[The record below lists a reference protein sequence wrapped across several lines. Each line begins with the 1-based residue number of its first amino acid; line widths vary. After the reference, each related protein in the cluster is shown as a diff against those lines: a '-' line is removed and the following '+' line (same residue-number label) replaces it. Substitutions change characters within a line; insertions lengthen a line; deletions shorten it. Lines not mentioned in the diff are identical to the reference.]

1 MTDAKQR
8 GLPIA
13 VEGLCKAYGAQ
24 TVLDQV
30 DLEVRGGEFLTLL
43 GPSGSGKTTLL
54 MALAGFVQP
63 DIGDLRFGGRSM
75 VAEPAHRR
83 NIGMVF
89 QSYALFPHMTV
100 GENIGYPLRLR
111 KCAKAEIRER
121 VAGALELVRLP
132 GVADRRVSQLSGGQR
147 QRVALARAIV
157 FEPAILLMDEPLSAL
172 DKQLREQMQREI
184 RQLHDRLG
192 VTTVYVTHDQR
203 EALTMSDRVAVMNR
217 GRIEQIAG
225 ARSIYQRPATRFV
238 ADFIGE
244 SHFLP
249 VRREGG
255 RHLVSGRPLALPAG
269 QDAPGG
275 DEAWLMLRPENL
287 MLADAAPDPACNLLS
302 GVVADTVFQG
312 ESSRLFVRLDDGLE
326 VSLRLGP
333 TQIRES
339 GVATGQKVTLA
350 LHVEDTV
357 LIPKEAR
364 DGR

>member
-1 MTDAKQR
+1 MVDVATRRA
-8 GLPIA
+8 LPITVA
-13 VEGLCKAYGAQ
+13 GVSKAYGAQ
-24 TVLDQV
+24 QVLDQV
-30 DLEVRGGEFLTLL
+30 DLEVRSGEFLTLL

-63 DIGDLRFGGRSM
+63 DAGDLRFGERSM
-75 VAEPAHRR
+75 VLEPAHKRG
-83 NIGMVF
+83 IGMVF

-111 KCAKAEIRER
+111 KHSKPEIRAR
-121 VAGALELVRLP
+121 VAEALELVRLP
-132 GVADRRVSQLSGGQR
+132 GVAERRVSQLSGGQR

-203 EALTMSDRVAVMNR
+203 EALTLSDRVAVMNQ
-217 GRIEQIAG
+217 GRIEQVAG
-225 ARSIYQRPATRFV
+225 AFQIYQRPATRFV

-249 VRREGG
+249 LQRRDGG
-255 RHLVSGRPLALPAG
+255 FCLAGRPLVLPPD
-269 QDAPGG
+269 QDVPSG
-275 DEAWLMLRPENL
+275 ESAWLMLRPENL
-287 MLADAAPDPACNLLS
+287 MVDAAPDLGRNRLE
-302 GVVADTVFQG
+302 GVVTDSVFQG
-312 ESSRLFVRLDDGLE
+312 ESSRLYVRLDDGLE

-333 TQIRES
+333 AQIREL
-339 GVATGQKVTLA
+339 GLGQGQRVTLS
-350 LHVEDTV
+350 LHAEDTV
-357 LIPKEAR
+357 LLPREDG

>member
-13 VEGLCKAYGAQ
+13 AEGWCKAYGAQ

-30 DLEVRGGEFLTLL
+30 ALEVRRGAFRTGL

-63 DIGDLRFGGRSM
+63 DAGDLRFGGRSM
-75 VAEPAHRR
+75 VSEPAHRR
-83 NIGMVF
+83 DIGMVF
-89 QSYALFPHMTV
+89 QAALFPHMTV
-100 GENIGYPLRLR
+100 GETIGYPVRLR

-132 GVADRRVSQLSGGQR
+132 DVADRRVSQLSGGQR

-255 RHLVSGRPLALPAG
+255 RHLVAGRPLALPAG
-269 QDAPGG
+269 QDAPG
-275 DEAWLMLRPENL
+275 
-287 MLADAAPDPACNLLS
+287 
-302 GVVADTVFQG
+302 
-312 ESSRLFVRLDDGLE
+312 
-326 VSLRLGP
+326 
-333 TQIRES
+333 
-339 GVATGQKVTLA
+339 ATRHG
-350 LHVEDTV
+350 
-357 LIPKEAR
+357 
-364 DGR
+364 

>member
-1 MTDAKQR
+1 MTDVAAR
-8 GLPIA
+8 RALPITVA
-13 VEGLCKAYGAQ
+13 GVSKTYGAQ
-24 TVLDQV
+24 KVLDQV
-30 DLEVRGGEFLTLL
+30 DLDVRSGEFLTLL

-63 DIGDLRFGGRSM
+63 DAGDLQFGGRSM
-75 VAEPAHRR
+75 VFEPAHKRG
-83 NIGMVF
+83 IGMVF

-111 KCAKAEIRER
+111 KCPRAEIRAR
-121 VAGALELVRLP
+121 VAQALEMVRLP
-132 GVADRRVSQLSGGQR
+132 DVAERRVSQLSGGQR

-203 EALTMSDRVAVMNR
+203 EALTMSDRVAVMNQ
-217 GRIEQIAG
+217 GRIEQVAG
-225 ARSIYQRPATRFV
+225 ALQIYRRPATRFV

-249 VRREGG
+249 VQRQDGSFRLAG
-255 RHLVSGRPLALPAG
+255 RALVLPSD
-269 QDAPGG
+269 QDQRLG
-275 DEAWLMLRPENL
+275 DSAWLMLRPENL
-287 MLADAAPDPACNLLS
+287 MVDTAPDAARNRLE
-302 GVVADTVFQG
+302 GVVSDSIFQG

-333 TQIRES
+333 TQVRQFGMS
-339 GVATGQKVTLA
+339 RGQRVTLS
-350 LHVEDTV
+350 LHAEDTV
-357 LIPKEAR
+357 LLPRE
-364 DGR
+364 DGNGR

>member
-1 MTDAKQR
+1 MKDTKQR
-8 GLPIA
+8 GLPIV
-13 VEGLCKAYGAQ
+13 VEGLCKTYGAQ
-24 TVLDQV
+24 TVLEQV
-30 DLEVRGGEFLTLL
+30 NLEVRSGEFLTLL

-63 DIGDLRFGGRSM
+63 DAGDLRFGERS
-75 VAEPAHRR
+75 VVLEPAHRR
-83 NIGMVF
+83 DIGMVF

-111 KCAKAEIRER
+111 KLAKAEIRDR
-121 VAGALELVRLP
+121 VASALELVRLP

-217 GRIEQIAG
+217 GRIEQIAA

-249 VRREGG
+249 VKRENG
-255 RHLVSGRPLALPAG
+255 HLSMAGRPLAVPQG
-269 QDAPGG
+269 QEVPDG

-287 MLADAAPDPACNLLS
+287 MLAGGAPDPACNLLT

-312 ESSRLFVRLDDGLE
+312 ESSRLFVRLEDGLE

-339 GVATGQKVTLA
+339 GVSTGQRVTLA

-357 LIPKEAR
+357 LIPKEIR